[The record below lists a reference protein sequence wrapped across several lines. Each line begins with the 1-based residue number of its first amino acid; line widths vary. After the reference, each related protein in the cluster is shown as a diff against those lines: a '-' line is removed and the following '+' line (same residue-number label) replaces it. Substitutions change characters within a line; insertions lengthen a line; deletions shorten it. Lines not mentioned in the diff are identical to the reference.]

1 MSEIPYLPV
10 ITVLIS
16 FPASLMT
23 SCQKKIKRRPEHP
36 LHHNLR
42 YIFSRH
48 HGNGTC
54 RSWWQGHRI
63 HTRLWRGRYLT
74 SCWGAALLNPY
85 RLTGGM
91 VHLTHQAFM
100 KDRRFFCDGAV
111 SVQTQT
117 GKKNISEMDG
127 TRKIIHLPVSAF
139 TIPAVGMAGIPM
151 GIVPKTP
158 YTPLQLVIVSVCKFM
173 GAVQV

>member
-1 MSEIPYLPV
+1 MSEIPYVPV
-10 ITVLIS
+10 IKVRIS
-16 FPASLMT
+16 FPASLRT
-23 SCQKKIKRRPEHP
+23 SCQKKMRRRPEHF
-36 LHHNLR
+36 LHHNLCS
-42 YIFSRH
+42 IFSRH
-48 HGNGTC
+48 HADGTC

-100 KDRRFFCDGAV
+100 KDTRFFCTGAV

-117 GKKNISEMDG
+117 GKKKISEMDG
-127 TRKIIHLPVSAF
+127 TRKKIHLPVSAF
-139 TIPAVGMAGIPM
+139 TIPAVGIAGIPM
-151 GIVPKTP
+151 VIVPTTP
-158 YTPLQLVIVSVCKFM
+158 YTPLQLVIVSVCTFM
-173 GAVQV
+173 GAVWL